1 MRSLSFLLLLISS
14 LCFAITIKVGVYHNP
29 PLIDFENQKASG
41 LYVEIV
47 EQVALQNN
55 WEVRYVFGDFSW
67 LVEQLRDGQID
78 LLTAIAYTQS
88 RAEIFDFNN
97 QAVIINW
104 GVLCS
109 KKTVNSLLDL
119 QNKIIALMVGDVYAE
134 SLKRQIEDFKL
145 TVRYF
150 HVEDYEKAL
159 QAVQKDMA
167 DLCVVSRIFAYKN
180 APRYSLQMSGIVF
193 SPVELRFAFT
203 KNTEKSQTLIEAFD
217 RYLSKMKSD
226 QLNYNLLLSRYL
238 GTHEEKTVLP
248 LWLLFVLISSCLV
261 IFIFLLWVFLLRK
274 AVAARTK
281 QLSESVR
288 EIKEKK
294 EELLAANEEISA
306 QAEELERLNKEL
318 EMMFEDLKTTVQ
330 RFNNSI
336 DLFGQI
342 TAAINDEEFFLKF
355 LLLVRSIVPECSV
368 VYVHR
373 DLSYGRIKDDGMEFI
388 SVKRMQR
395 GETLPSGR
403 FQGIPSQVE
412 ITLKNKVY
420 ETICLASEDNSHL
433 MLFNHRELPLEEEII
448 ELVKT
453 TLNITKVFLKM
464 KDYEDRQRNFFK
476 KISDVLLTVLNY
488 HESYTAVHSARTSE
502 YAAKIAQRILLRDES
517 VEKVYWA
524 GLIHDIGKIAIPR
537 EVLCKPSKLSPEE
550 YEMVKT
556 HSIVASELLA
566 KAGLDEL
573 AKIVRHHHERFDGNG
588 YPDGLKAEQIPIES
602 RIIAVVDAYDAMTSD
617 RPYRRALSDQQA
629 IEELKKNAGS
639 QFDPLVVNTF
649 IDILKES

>member
-1 MRSLSFLLLLISS
+1 MRLLSFLLLLISS
-14 LCFAITIKVGVYHNP
+14 LCLSITIKVGVYHNP
-29 PLIDFENQKASG
+29 PLIDFENQKVSG
-41 LYVEIV
+41 LYAEIV

-55 WEVRYVFGDFSW
+55 WEVQYVFGEFSW
-67 LVEQLRDGQID
+67 LVEQLKDGQID

-104 GVLCS
+104 GVLCA
-109 KKTVNSLLDL
+109 KKAVNSLLDL
-119 QNKIIALMVGDVYAE
+119 QNKIIAVMVGDVYAE

-150 HVEDYEKAL
+150 NVEDYEKAL

-167 DLCVVSRIFAYKN
+167 DLCVVSRIFAQKN
-180 APRYSLQMSGIVF
+180 VPRYSLQMSGIVF

-203 KNTEKSQTLIEAFD
+203 KNTEKSQMLIEVFD

-226 QLNYNLLLSRYL
+226 QSNYSLLLSRYL
-238 GTHEEKTVLP
+238 GTHEEKRVLP
-248 LWLLFVLISSCLV
+248 LWLLFMLISSGIV
-261 IFIFLLWVFLLRK
+261 ILIFLLWVFLLRK
-274 AVAARTK
+274 AVATRTE
-281 QLSESVR
+281 QLGKSVK
-288 EIKEKK
+288 EIEEKK

-318 EMMFEDLKTTVQ
+318 EMMFEGLRTTVQ
-330 RFNNSI
+330 RFNHSI

-342 TAAINDEEFFLKF
+342 STVTSDEEFFLKF
-355 LLLVRSIVPECSV
+355 LLLVRSIVPDCSA
-368 VYVHR
+368 VYVHG
-373 DLSYGRIKDDGMEFI
+373 DICYGRIKDNGMEFV

-395 GETLPSGR
+395 SQTLPIGR
-403 FQGIPSQVE
+403 FQDIPSQIE
-412 ITLKNKVY
+412 ITFNNRVY
-420 ETICLASEDNSHL
+420 ETICLASEDKSHL
-433 MLFNHRELPLEEEII
+433 MLFNHRELPLEGEII
-448 ELVKT
+448 ELVKA
-453 TLNITKVFLKM
+453 TLNITKVFMKM
-464 KDYEDRQRNFFK
+464 KDYEERQRNFFR

-488 HESYTAVHSARTSE
+488 HESYTAVHSSRTSE
-502 YAAKIAQRILLRDES
+502 YATKIAQRLLSRDES

-524 GLIHDIGKIAIPR
+524 SLVHDIGKIAIPR
-537 EVLCKPSKLSPEE
+537 EILCKPSKLSPEE
-550 YEMVKT
+550 YEMVKVHPT
-556 HSIVASELLA
+556 IASELLA

-629 IEELKKNAGS
+629 IEELKRNAGT
-639 QFDPLVVNTF
+639 QFDPLIVNTF
-649 IDILKES
+649 VDILKES